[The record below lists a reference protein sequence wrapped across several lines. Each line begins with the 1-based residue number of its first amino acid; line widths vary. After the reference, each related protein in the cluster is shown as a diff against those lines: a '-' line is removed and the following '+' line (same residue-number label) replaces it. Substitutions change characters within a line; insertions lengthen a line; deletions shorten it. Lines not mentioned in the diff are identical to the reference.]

1 MADLRTLDPR
11 LYPYAK
17 WLYDVAKYNSGRFVV
32 TSAYRS
38 PQDQQRLRERWLS
51 GASSIPA
58 APPCRSLH
66 QYGLAFDL
74 AQLGVNVHTDSYLP
88 LLGALWERVGG
99 VWGGSVD
106 PVHFAVRI

>member
-17 WLYDVAKYNSGRFVV
+17 WLYDVAKHNSGRFVV

-38 PQDQQRLRERWLS
+38 PQDQQRLYKRWVS

-58 APPCRSLH
+58 AAPCRSLH

-74 AQLGVNVHTDSYLP
+74 AQLGVNVHTDELLL
-88 LLGALWERVGG
+88 LLGQLWQYMGG
-99 VWGGSVD
+99 VHGGSAD
-106 PVHFAVRI
+106 PVHFAVKL

>member
-17 WLYDVAKYNSGRFVV
+17 WLYDLAKYNSGKFVV

-38 PQDQQRLRERWLS
+38 PQDQQRLRERWLT
-51 GASSIPA
+51 GASTIPA
-58 APPCRSLH
+58 APPCQSLH

-74 AQLGVNVHTDSYLP
+74 AQVGVNVHQDLLLP
-88 LLGALWERVGG
+88 LLGEVWSSLGG
-99 VWGGSVD
+99 VHGGSAD
-106 PVHFAVRI
+106 PVHFSVRI

>member
-1 MADLRTLDPR
+1 MADLRSLDPR

-17 WLYDVAKYNSGRFVV
+17 WLYDVAKFNSGKFVV

-38 PQDQQRLRERWLS
+38 PNQQAKLYNRWLS
-51 GASSIPA
+51 GASTIPA

-66 QYGLAFDL
+66 QYRLAFDL
-74 AQLGVNVHTDSYLP
+74 AQLGVDPHEDMLLP
-88 LLGALWERVGG
+88 LLGQLWQSLGG
-99 VWGGSVD
+99 VHGGSAD